1 MTETIIG
8 LTMTEIFKP
17 REYLGGVNFDYQKAM
32 YAYLTDIKFDW
43 HYMEDTTTEKTNL
56 PQYSTPAFGNL
67 LYYSQHE
74 SNPHY
79 EFFKPL
85 IEALEQTAGFKIKT
99 LLRVRAGM
107 LLNTKYAL
115 PGMNYKYNT
124 PHIDYD
130 IDHYTVV
137 YYVNECDG
145 DTVVFREIAP
155 AEKYY
160 SLHKCTPH
168 QGKFLLFNGRHY
180 HASTCPKV
188 YTKRVAITIN
198 FTADIDG

>member
-1 MTETIIG
+1 MTT
-8 LTMTEIFKP
+8 IFKP
-17 REYLGGVNFDYQKAM
+17 REYTGVVKPSYQNEI
-32 YAYLTDIKFDW
+32 YSYLTNINFDW
-43 HYMEDTTTEKTNL
+43 HFMEDATTEKINL

-85 IEALEQTAGFKIKT
+85 IDTLEEVGGFKIKE

-115 PGMNYKYNT
+115 HSLSYKYNT

-130 IDHYTVV
+130 FDHYTAV

-145 DTVVFREIAP
+145 DTVVFREIEP
-155 AEKYY
+155 AEKFYP
-160 SLHKCTPH
+160 LHKCTPN

-180 HASTCPKV
+180 HASTCPKIH
-188 YTKRVAITIN
+188 TKRMAITIN